1 MKRLGLR
8 AVLMLAAILLLAAIG
23 MTMIFRVFARNE
35 EVLLQNEDS
44 HLIGLAQSVDRSVV
58 SYLDRYAA
66 NLDYISERRGF
77 LEAEHT
83 WLATGESEDLLFRLQ
98 EAIVARSEM
107 TKAVLVLWNRE
118 IVLSTDGNTAYH
130 FPSEG
135 GAVGGISIWPCYD
148 AEENIYLAF
157 LKENES
163 GAVYA
168 SVIDLA
174 LFYQRVAGDLTS
186 GSQERILLL
195 DTGGLMLLHQSA
207 AGIGANTVETLTEST
222 CDYSG
227 LQLMQEH
234 QGQDQISTAFYEA
247 SACITGQPYT
257 ARMAILPAAAGGNQ
271 YFSIGVS
278 SSYDQLIRP
287 IHDSAIR
294 LLICGAMVAAG
305 VLLLLF
311 LVLQGDRRNRQVMR
325 EIAALQEK
333 NAAME
338 TLTARTRELA
348 HHQRLE
354 TIGTLTSSIAH
365 EFNNLLTPIMGY
377 SILALEKLPSEET
390 EIYDSLLEIYSSS
403 RKAKDI
409 ISRLSDLSRK
419 NTRLT
424 YQYVAPDELV
434 RRVLEVAKPARP
446 PQVEVQ
452 TELNCRHVWLH
463 GNETQL
469 SQLLL
474 NLVLNAFHAM
484 EDTGGTLTLSTGV
497 NDASIIFRVQDT
509 GCGIPPEALP
519 HIFDPFFTTKETG
532 KGTGLGL
539 AIVQQVAEGHHGAI
553 QVETAVGQGTIFT
566 IFFPLHSGEET

>member
-8 AVLMLAAILLLAAIG
+8 TILMLAAILLLVAIG
-23 MTMIFRVFARNE
+23 MTMIFRVFEHNE
-35 EVLLQNEDS
+35 EVLLHNEDS
-44 HLIGLAQSVDRSVV
+44 QLIGLARSVDRSVV
-58 SYLDRYAA
+58 SYLGRYAT
-66 NLDYISERRGF
+66 NLDYISQRRGF

-83 WLATGESEDLLFRLQ
+83 WLTTGESEDLLFRLQ
-98 EAIVARSEM
+98 ENLVARSEM
-107 TKAVLVLWNRE
+107 TKAVLVLWDRE
-118 IVLSTDGNTAYH
+118 IVLSTDGDTEYH
-130 FPSEG
+130 FPDEG
-135 GAVGGISIWPCYD
+135 GAAGDISIWPCHD
-148 AEENIYLAF
+148 AEGNLYLAF
-157 LKENES
+157 LKENKS

-168 SVIDLA
+168 SVIDPA

-186 GSQERILLL
+186 GSHARIMLL
-195 DTGGLMLLHQSA
+195 DAGGRMLLHQGSG
-207 AGIGANTVETLTEST
+207 GIRADAVETLTESS

-234 QGQDQISTAFYEA
+234 QGQEQIGTAFYEA

-257 ARMAILPAAAGGNQ
+257 ARMAILPAAAGSNQ

-278 SSYDQLIRP
+278 SNYDQLIQP

-294 LLICGAMVAAG
+294 LLVCGAMVAAG

-311 LVLQGDRRNRQVMR
+311 LVLQSGRRNRQVMR

-338 TLTARTRELA
+338 TLNARTRELA

-377 SILALEKLPSEET
+377 SILALEKLPPEET

-419 NTRLT
+419 NTSLT

-434 RRVLEVAKPARP
+434 RRVLEVVKPARP

-452 TELNCRHVWLH
+452 TDLNCRHVWLH

-484 EDTGGTLTLSTGV
+484 ETTGGTLTLSTEA

-539 AIVQQVAEGHHGAI
+539 AIVQQVVEGHQGNI
-553 QVETAVGQGTIFT
+553 QVETEVGQGTAFT
-566 IFFPLHSGEET
+566 IFLPLHTRQET

>member
-8 AVLMLAAILLLAAIG
+8 TILMLAAILLLVAIG
-23 MTMIFRVFARNE
+23 MTMIFRVFEHNE
-35 EVLLQNEDS
+35 EVLLHNEDS
-44 HLIGLAQSVDRSVV
+44 QLIGLARSVDRSVV
-58 SYLDRYAA
+58 SYLGRYAT
-66 NLDYISERRGF
+66 NLDYISQRRGF

-83 WLATGESEDLLFRLQ
+83 WLTTGESEDLLFRLQ
-98 EAIVARSEM
+98 ENLVARSEM
-107 TKAVLVLWNRE
+107 TKAVLVLWDRE
-118 IVLSTDGNTAYH
+118 IVLSTDGDTEYH
-130 FPSEG
+130 FPDEG
-135 GAVGGISIWPCYD
+135 GAAGDISIWPCHD
-148 AEENIYLAF
+148 AEGNLYLAF
-157 LKENES
+157 LKENKS

-168 SVIDLA
+168 SVIDPA

-186 GSQERILLL
+186 GSHARIMLL
-195 DTGGLMLLHQSA
+195 DAGGRMLLHQGSG
-207 AGIGANTVETLTEST
+207 GIRADAVETLTESS

-234 QGQDQISTAFYEA
+234 QGQEQIGTAFYEA

-257 ARMAILPAAAGGNQ
+257 ARMAILPAAAGSNQ

-278 SSYDQLIRP
+278 SNYDQLIQP

-294 LLICGAMVAAG
+294 LLVCGAMVAAG

-311 LVLQGDRRNRQVMR
+311 LVLQSGRRNRQVMR

-338 TLTARTRELA
+338 TLNARTRELA

-377 SILALEKLPSEET
+377 SILALEKLPPEET

-419 NTRLT
+419 NTSLT

-452 TELNCRHVWLH
+452 TDLNCRHVWLH

-484 EDTGGTLTLSTGV
+484 ETTGGTLTLSTEA

-539 AIVQQVAEGHHGAI
+539 AIVQQVVEGHQGNI
-553 QVETAVGQGTIFT
+553 QVETEVGQGTAFT
-566 IFFPLHSGEET
+566 IFLPLHTRQET

>member
-1 MKRLGLR
+1 
-8 AVLMLAAILLLAAIG
+8 MLAAILLLVAIG
-23 MTMIFRVFARNE
+23 MTMIFRVFEHNE
-35 EVLLQNEDS
+35 EVLLHNEDS
-44 HLIGLAQSVDRSVV
+44 QLIGLARSVDRSVV
-58 SYLDRYAA
+58 SYLGRYAT
-66 NLDYISERRGF
+66 NLDYISQRRGF

-83 WLATGESEDLLFRLQ
+83 WLTTGESEDLLFRLQ
-98 EAIVARSEM
+98 ENLVARSEM
-107 TKAVLVLWNRE
+107 TKAVLVLWDRE
-118 IVLSTDGNTAYH
+118 IVLSTDGDTEYH
-130 FPSEG
+130 FPDEG
-135 GAVGGISIWPCYD
+135 GAAGDISIWPCHD
-148 AEENIYLAF
+148 AEGNLYLAF
-157 LKENES
+157 LKENKS

-168 SVIDLA
+168 SVIDPA

-186 GSQERILLL
+186 GSHARIMLL
-195 DTGGLMLLHQSA
+195 DAGGRMLLHQGSG
-207 AGIGANTVETLTEST
+207 GIRADAVETLTESS

-234 QGQDQISTAFYEA
+234 QGQEQIGTAFYEA

-257 ARMAILPAAAGGNQ
+257 ARMAILPAAAGSNQ

-278 SSYDQLIRP
+278 SNYDQLIQP

-294 LLICGAMVAAG
+294 LLVCGAMVAAG

-311 LVLQGDRRNRQVMR
+311 LVLQSGRRNRQVMR

-338 TLTARTRELA
+338 TLNARTRELA

-377 SILALEKLPSEET
+377 SILALEKLPPEET

-419 NTRLT
+419 NTSLT

-434 RRVLEVAKPARP
+434 RRVLEVVKPARP

-452 TELNCRHVWLH
+452 TDLNCRHVWLH

-484 EDTGGTLTLSTGV
+484 ETTGGTLTLSTEA

-539 AIVQQVAEGHHGAI
+539 AIVQQVVEGHQGNI
-553 QVETAVGQGTIFT
+553 QVETEVGQGTAFT
-566 IFFPLHSGEET
+566 IFLPLHTRQET